1 MKKMMTTVLGAV
13 AAMMVFSLAACTPTA
28 DKNKTEAATEAV
40 VKEAQ
45 TEAVKKE
52 ETKAEEKKAEETKPG
67 ETKAKAKASI
77 ATEKMPAFDAPALEV
92 VSVYTIS
99 EDGSKL
105 EATMDAVEELNAQT
119 LVDVLVQYG
128 VLEEGTTVN
137 NFTVDTEA
145 SSQEVGPG
153 AAGPGSA
160 QSSAGGQAVLDLN
173 QFPSEHADLCM
184 QAVVNTF
191 VENLD
196 VTYMTIAVDGTI
208 IYENMAIAE

>member
-1 MKKMMTTVLGAV
+1 MKKMMTTVLGVV

-28 DKNKTEAATEAV
+28 DKNKTEAATEAT
-40 VKEAQ
+40 VKETQA
-45 TEAVKKE
+45 
-52 ETKAEEKKAEETKPG
+52 EKKAEETKTG

-92 VSVYTIS
+92 VSIYTIS

-105 EATMDAVEELNAQT
+105 EGTMDAVEELNAQT
-119 LVDVLVQYG
+119 LTDLLVQYG
-128 VLEEGTTVN
+128 VLEEGTIVN
-137 NFTVDTEA
+137 SFTVDTEA
-145 SSQEVGPG
+145 ASQEVGPG

-191 VENLD
+191 AENLD